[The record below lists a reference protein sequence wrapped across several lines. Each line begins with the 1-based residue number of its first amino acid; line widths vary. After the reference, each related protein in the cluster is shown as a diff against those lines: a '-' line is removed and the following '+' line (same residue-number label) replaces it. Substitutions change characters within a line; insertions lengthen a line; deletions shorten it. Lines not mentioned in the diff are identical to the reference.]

1 MHHLKWKNSS
11 GCKVTWPVFTWNP
24 ALLGPHPVIFD
35 PRLSLEASLLLFGI
49 RTNSLCS
56 SCKVFF
62 LYDTR
67 RNLCMI
73 VCVEYFKVCFIHC
86 LRGCVSRIPRSL
98 PVYVCWAV
106 DMSVSGMRL
115 CTKHWSRMI
124 EKKGKL
130 SLKGEPVWM
139 FDHWFRELLL
149 FLQVKAKTALSLFNS
164 VISLF
169 FCFWFTL

>member
-98 PVYVCWAV
+98 PVYVLGCRHVCVRHEALHEALISHDWEERQTVTERRAGLDV
-106 DMSVSGMRL
+106 WPLIPRATTVFAGESKN
-115 CTKHWSRMI
+115 CT
-124 EKKGKL
+124 
-130 SLKGEPVWM
+130 
-139 FDHWFRELLL
+139 
-149 FLQVKAKTALSLFNS
+149 
-164 VISLF
+164 
-169 FCFWFTL
+169 